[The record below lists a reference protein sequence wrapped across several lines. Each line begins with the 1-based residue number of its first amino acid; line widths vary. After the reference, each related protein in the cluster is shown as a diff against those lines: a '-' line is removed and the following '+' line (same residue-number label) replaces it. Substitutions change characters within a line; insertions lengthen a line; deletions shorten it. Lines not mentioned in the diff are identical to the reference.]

1 MEHELSFYIQ
11 WRCHQKAM
19 ASFSF
24 ILHAGRRYLV
34 VLMGFITAQVLDT
47 KIPCCII
54 PHEAMKEPI
63 TDAVHQR
70 VAQVLT
76 WSLKHAGS
84 GLGPILGED
93 GCPFDSACRH
103 RLANVELAGGWKLA
117 YAGFRADL
125 KAMVAAHRFHH
136 RYYLCNEICHMCMAT
151 KPHVNPHMA
160 YTNFRSDA
168 AYLMTEVSHSDYVR
182 HHAAVSHW
190 CDMPGFCIETVYFDL
205 MHVLWLG
212 TCKSLMASCLG
223 YWHKRDV
230 LDGETLTEQLA
241 NFTLE
246 LKKTCSENKT
256 PAIYEQEFL
265 MFVVFVFLLLVLPY
279 GILVSELPSWA
290 QFAKKGFESPLE
302 NSHQPTRAWTRLQ
315 TTQNLAQLSKLPL

>member
-1 MEHELSFYIQ
+1 M
-11 WRCHQKAM
+11 AM

-24 ILHAGRRYLV
+24 MLHAERRLCSSV
-34 VLMGFITAQVLDT
+34 HGFHIWPTAQVVDT

-93 GCPFDSACRH
+93 GCPFDSATRH
-103 RLANVELAGGWKLA
+103 RLANVELASGWRLA

-125 KAMVAAHRFHH
+125 KARRFHH

-151 KPHVNPHMA
+151 KPHVNLHLA

-168 AYLMTEVSHSDYVR
+168 AYLMTEISHSDYVR
-182 HHAAVSHW
+182 HHVAVSHW
-190 CDMPGFCIETVYFDL
+190 CDMPGFCIETVYSDL

-230 LDGETLTEQLA
+230 LDGGTLADQLA

-246 LKKTCSENKT
+246 LKRTCSENTCSENKILA
-256 PAIYEQEFL
+256 PYEQDFL
-265 MFVVFVFLLLVLPY
+265 MFVAFCWFLHMR
-279 GILVSELPSWA
+279 S
-290 QFAKKGFESPLE
+290 
-302 NSHQPTRAWTRLQ
+302 
-315 TTQNLAQLSKLPL
+315 